1 MLFLLL
7 LYFILF
13 DSLVLS
19 VFVVA
24 TTEILFNTRYV
35 YLIILLYVIVVFTS
49 CCANAQKEDF
59 VENANMIIIGT
70 KLRREVLDKRKNRDR
85 FKKFFK

>member
-1 MLFLLL
+1 MLLLLL

-35 YLIILLYVIVVFTS
+35 YLILLYVIFVSTS

-59 VENANMIIIGT
+59 VENANMIIIST

>member
-19 VFVVA
+19 VFVVG
-24 TTEILFNTRYV
+24 TTEILFYTRYV
-35 YLIILLYVIVVFTS
+35 YLILLYVIVVSTS

-70 KLRREVLDKRKNRDR
+70 KLRREVLDKRRK
-85 FKKFFK
+85 